1 MSEHEVEAEAVVA
14 AEKEPSTLALFIA
27 GMALLP
33 LGILVL
39 IFLIDVILNKKG
51 LTGAFTR
58 LAKYV
63 DDVIND

>member
-1 MSEHEVEAEAVVA
+1 MSDQEPAVEVV
-14 AEKEPSTLALFIA
+14 EKEPSTLALFIA

-39 IFLIDVILNKKG
+39 IVLIDAFLNKKG

-63 DDVIND
+63 DDVINE